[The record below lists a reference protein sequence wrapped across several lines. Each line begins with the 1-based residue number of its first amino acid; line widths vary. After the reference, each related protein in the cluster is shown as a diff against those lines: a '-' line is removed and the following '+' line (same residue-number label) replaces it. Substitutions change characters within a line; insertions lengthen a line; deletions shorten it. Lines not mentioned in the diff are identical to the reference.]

1 MVAFCVMTCMT
12 TDWVKSKPLL
22 GFCSVASAML
32 GTGTAWGFCLYIG
45 IPFAG
50 VNLTTSFLML
60 GKESIISPNLLSY
73 SSMIIFSGIGVDDA
87 FMTLAAWQKTDIHKS
102 VPERLAL
109 AYADAGASITITS
122 LTDVISFFVGC
133 IVPVPVCRIFCVYIA
148 VSVIFTYL
156 WHITLF
162 GGCLALAGYAETTN
176 RHAIA
181 CIKVLPKSL
190 AGMIFTCHTQWM
202 T

>member
-1 MVAFCVMTCMT
+1 MTCMT

-32 GTGTAWGFCLYIG
+32 GTGTAWGFCLYVG

-60 GKESIISPNLLSY
+60 
-73 SSMIIFSGIGVDDA
+73 GIGVDDA

-122 LTDVISFFVGC
+122 LTDVISFYVGC

-181 CIKVLPKSL
+181 CMKVLPKSL
-190 AGMIFTCHTQWM
+190 AGDK
-202 T
+202 

>member
-1 MVAFCVMTCMT
+1 MLLNFSYEIAIMVAFCVMTCMT

-32 GTGTAWGFCLYIG
+32 GTVTAWGFCLYGG
-45 IPFAG
+45 IPFIG

-60 GKESIISPNLLSY
+60 GKKSIFYPKHWAVTNMY
-73 SSMIIFSGIGVDDA
+73 IFSGIGVDDA
-87 FMTLAAWQKTDIHKS
+87 FMTLASWQKTDIHKS

-133 IVPVPVCRIFCVYIA
+133 IVPVPTCKIFCVYI
-148 VSVIFTYL
+148 
-156 WHITLF
+156 
-162 GGCLALAGYAETTN
+162 
-176 RHAIA
+176 
-181 CIKVLPKSL
+181 
-190 AGMIFTCHTQWM
+190 
-202 T
+202 